1 MSQELLQEVEELRA
15 NFITYTRKAF
25 RMLPKLDRPR
35 ILDIGCGSGAPTIEL
50 ARLSDGEIIGIDI
63 DQSSLDELN
72 RKVEEEGFPNRV
84 KAEKLSLF
92 DIDFPDES
100 FDIIWSEGSI
110 TVIGFE
116 RGLKSWHRLL
126 RPNGFMVIHD
136 EVRNMSDRLSRIPSL
151 GYRLVGY
158 FSLPEHAWWTEFY
171 RPLEKRL
178 DDLRKKCGNDP
189 EALKSLKKF
198 QNEIDMVK
206 SNPQM
211 FASAF
216 CIIQKS

>member
-1 MSQELLQEVEELRA
+1 MSQELLQEIEELRA
-15 NFITYTRKAF
+15 KFIRYTRKAF

-72 RKVEEEGFPNRV
+72 RKIEEEGFSSRV
-84 KAEKLSLF
+84 KAVKLSLF
-92 DIDFPDES
+92 DIDFPDGS

-116 RGLKSWHRLL
+116 RGLKSWRRLL
-126 RPNGFMVIHD
+126 KPNGFLVIHE
-136 EVRNMSDRLSRIPSL
+136 EVRNTSELSRIPSH
-151 GYRLVGY
+151 GYKLVEY
-158 FSLPEHAWWTEFY
+158 FSLPEDAWWTEFY
-171 RPLEKRL
+171 RPLEKRIG
-178 DDLRKKCGNDP
+178 DLHKRCENDP
-189 EALKSLKKF
+189 EALKLLKKF

-206 SNPQM
+206 ENPRK
-211 FASAF
+211 FTSAF
-216 CIIQKS
+216 YIIQKS